1 MQFIQ
6 DLLQKKP
13 EKRLNIKELLK
24 HEWIKKYFGSKV
36 ESRNKSLDLTGNAF
50 MNYATTMWKK

>member
-50 MNYATTMWKK
+50 KNYATAMLNK